1 MGRSEAT
8 RREVTLGCSPVRMP
22 PSEDLK
28 VNAMSQADV
37 SVPRTSGAV
46 GLVVGTVPATPLQ
59 FSVAV
64 SPEQY
69 LQLDDVVVTS
79 RQLPDQPPVQ
89 VSGVVTNVEAVHEGA
104 RFASDV
110 FLIQQGALP
119 AEVAEVAQVSVTRVD
134 PEVYVPPL
142 PGAEVHRATG
152 HERDKALY
160 FDEMGD
166 QKVPVGFG
174 RDGNPV
180 FINFEFVDGTRGAHI
195 SISGVSGIATKTSFA
210 LFLLHSITN
219 TGVLKAEAH
228 NTKMLVFSVK
238 GEDLLFLDYANSR
251 LAPEDREKY
260 SRLGLPATPF
270 QNVRVFAPPRPGDQS
285 GTPDVQAR
293 DKAVSPF
300 YWTLAEFCQ
309 DELLPF
315 VFADAEDERAQYTM
329 LIGQVAARLKRDAIP
344 AGNDGAIKI
353 AGTDPQSDRIIRSFG
368 DLVDL
373 IEAELTDDQT
383 RTTWVTGAALTG
395 SINALLRRLRSA
407 QKPLNTII
415 RGDLAHKGE
424 RSITTSRAQVTVVDL
439 HNLPDRAQRFV
450 VGVTLRGEFARKER
464 QGTARPLMFV
474 VLDELNKYA
483 PREGDSPI
491 KQILLDVAERGR
503 SLGVILIGAQQT
515 ASEVERRIL
524 SNCAIKVA
532 GRLDAA
538 EAERPEYGYL
548 PPAQRQRA
556 MLAKPGTMFIA
567 QPDIPVPLAV
577 DFPFPAWATRPSEK
591 GTWTGVEG
599 RPRRTGRPVR
609 GHTRSPR
616 RPPTVLTPRATSPN
630 SHRQSDMPQPGG
642 GSVLPQ
648 RAQVRRA
655 RSSLVAHAHS
665 G

>member
-1 MGRSEAT
+1 MTTASE
-8 RREVTLGCSPVRMP
+8 RNGDP
-22 PSEDLK
+22 
-28 VNAMSQADV
+28 
-37 SVPRTSGAV
+37 V
-46 GLVVGTVPATPLQ
+46 GLVVGTVAATPLQ
-59 FSVAV
+59 FSVAI
-64 SPEQY
+64 SPDQY
-69 LQLDDVVVTS
+69 LQLDDVVVTQRS
-79 RQLPDQPPVQ
+79 LPGQPPVQ

-119 AEVAEVAQVSVTRVD
+119 AEVAEVAQVSVTRVE
-134 PEVYVPPL
+134 PEVYVPPM
-142 PGAEVHRATG
+142 PGAQVHRATG
-152 HERDKALY
+152 KQREQALY

-174 RDGNPV
+174 RDGQPV
-180 FINFEFVDGTRGAHI
+180 FINFEFVDGTRGAHV

-210 LFLLHSITN
+210 LFLLHAILNS
-219 TGVLKAEAH
+219 GVLAAEAH

-251 LAPEDREKY
+251 LAPNDRERY
-260 SRLGLPATPF
+260 STLGLPATPF
-270 QNVRVFAPPRPGDQS
+270 QNVRVFAPPRRGDPA
-285 GTPDVQAR
+285 GTPDVTAR

-300 YWTLAEFCQ
+300 YWTLAEFCE

-329 LIGQVAARLKRDAIP
+329 LIGQVAARLRRDAKP
-344 AGNDGAIKI
+344 TGNDGAVRIT
-353 AGTDPQSDRIIRSFG
+353 GVDPVNDKIIRSFG
-368 DLVDL
+368 DLVEL
-373 IEAELTDDQT
+373 LEAELGDDQL
-383 RTTWVTGAALTG
+383 RSSWVAGSAVTG

-407 QKPLNTII
+407 VKPLTPII
-415 RGDLAHKGE
+415 RGDLTHRGE
-424 RSITTSRAQVTVVDL
+424 RSISTSRAQVTVVDL

-524 SNCAIKVA
+524 ANCAIRVA

-548 PPAQRQRA
+548 PPAQRARA
-556 MLAKPGTMFIA
+556 MIAKPGTMFIA

-577 DFPFPAWATRPSEK
+577 DFPFPAWATRPSER
-591 GTWTGVEG
+591 GTWSGIDDGPSVPSDPFATIPGA
-599 RPRRTGRPVR
+599 RDD
-609 GHTRSPR
+609 
-616 RPPTVLTPRATSPN
+616 PPPF
-630 SHRQSDMPQPGG
+630 
-642 GSVLPQ
+642 
-648 RAQVRRA
+648 
-655 RSSLVAHAHS
+655 
-665 G
+665 

>member
-1 MGRSEAT
+1 MT
-8 RREVTLGCSPVRMP
+8 
-22 PSEDLK
+22 
-28 VNAMSQADV
+28 NAAD
-37 SVPRTSGAV
+37 SGNDPV
-46 GLVVGTVPATPLQ
+46 GLVVGTVAATPLQ
-59 FSVAV
+59 FSVAI
-64 SPEQY
+64 SPDQY

-79 RQLPDQPPVQ
+79 RALPGQAPVQ

-119 AEVAEVAQVSVTRVD
+119 AEIAEVAQVSVTRVE
-134 PEVYVPPL
+134 PEVYVPPM
-142 PGAEVHRATG
+142 PGAVVSRATG
-152 HERDKALY
+152 KQRDSALY

-174 RDGNPV
+174 RDGQPV
-180 FINFEFVDGTRGAHI
+180 YINFEFVNGTRGAHV

-210 LFLLHSITN
+210 LFLLHSILN
-219 TGVLKAEAH
+219 CGVLAGEAH

-238 GEDLLFLDYANSR
+238 GEDLLFLDYSNQR
-251 LAPEDREKY
+251 LTPEQRKRYEE
-260 SRLGLPATPF
+260 LGLPATPF
-270 QNVRVFAPPRPGDQS
+270 QNVRVFAPPRPGDTA
-285 GTPDVQAR
+285 GTPDVSAR

-300 YWTLAEFCQ
+300 YWTMVEFCE

-329 LIGQVAARLKRDAIP
+329 LIGQVSARLRRDAIKT
-344 AGNDGAIKI
+344 GSDGAVRIS
-353 AGTDPQSDRIIRSFG
+353 GVDPANDKIIRSFG
-368 DLVDL
+368 DLV
-373 IEAELTDDQT
+373 ELLESELGDDSL
-383 RTTWVTGAALTG
+383 RGSWVAGSAVTG

-407 QKPLNTII
+407 VKPLTAII
-415 RGDLAHKGE
+415 RGDLAHRGE
-424 RSITTSRAQVTVVDL
+424 RSISTSRAQVTVVDL

-524 SNCAIKVA
+524 ANCAIRVA

-538 EAERPEYGYL
+538 EAERPEYGFL
-548 PPAQRQRA
+548 PPAQRARA
-556 MLAKPGTMFIA
+556 MIAKPGTMFIA

-577 DFPFPAWATRPSEK
+577 DFPFPAWATRPSEQ
-591 GTWTGVEG
+591 GVWAG
-599 RPRRTGRPVR
+599 VDDGPSMPLDPFATIPGA
-609 GHTRSPR
+609 HDD
-616 RPPTVLTPRATSPN
+616 PPPF
-630 SHRQSDMPQPGG
+630 
-642 GSVLPQ
+642 
-648 RAQVRRA
+648 
-655 RSSLVAHAHS
+655 
-665 G
+665 

>member
-1 MGRSEAT
+1 MEPEGQS
-8 RREVTLGCSPVRMP
+8 
-22 PSEDLK
+22 
-28 VNAMSQADV
+28 
-37 SVPRTSGAV
+37 V
-46 GLVVGTVPATPLQ
+46 GLVVGTVAATPLQ
-59 FSVAV
+59 FSVAI
-64 SPEQY
+64 SPDQY
-69 LQLDDVVVTS
+69 LQLDDVVVTQ
-79 RQLPDQPPVQ
+79 RQLPGQGPVQ

-119 AEVAEVAQVSVTRVD
+119 AEIAEVAQVTVTRVE
-134 PEVYVPPL
+134 PEVYVPPM
-142 PGAEVHRATG
+142 PGAIVSRATG
-152 HERDKALY
+152 KQRDSALY

-174 RDGNPV
+174 RDGQPV
-180 FINFEFVDGTRGAHI
+180 YINFEFVDGTRGAHV

-210 LFLLHSITN
+210 LFLLHSILHS
-219 TGVLKAEAH
+219 GVLAGEAH

-238 GEDLLFLDYANSR
+238 GEDLLFLDYANQR
-251 LAPEDREKY
+251 LTPEQRKRYEE
-260 SRLGLPATPF
+260 LGLPAAPF
-270 QNVRVFAPPRPGDQS
+270 QNVRVFAPPRPGDNA
-285 GTPDVQAR
+285 GTPDVTAR

-300 YWTLAEFCQ
+300 YWTLAEFCE

-329 LIGQVAARLKRDAIP
+329 LIGQVAARLRRDAVRTGSDGAVRISATGP
-344 AGNDGAIKI
+344 AGD
-353 AGTDPQSDRIIRSFG
+353 TIIRSFG
-368 DLVDL
+368 DLVEL
-373 IEAELTDDQT
+373 LEAELGDDSL
-383 RTTWVTGAALTG
+383 RGSWVAGSAVTG

-407 QKPLNTII
+407 VKPLNAII
-415 RGDLAHKGE
+415 RGDLAHRGE
-424 RSITTSRAQVTVVDL
+424 RSISTSRAQVTVVDL

-524 SNCAIKVA
+524 ANCAIRVA

-538 EAERPEYGYL
+538 EAERPEYGFL
-548 PPAQRQRA
+548 PPAQRARA
-556 MLAKPGTMFIA
+556 MIAKPGTMFIA

-577 DFPFPAWATRPSEK
+577 DFPFPAWATRPSEQ
-591 GTWTGVEG
+591 GVWAG
-599 RPRRTGRPVR
+599 VDDGPSAPSDPFATIPGA
-609 GHTRSPR
+609 HDD
-616 RPPTVLTPRATSPN
+616 PPPF
-630 SHRQSDMPQPGG
+630 
-642 GSVLPQ
+642 
-648 RAQVRRA
+648 
-655 RSSLVAHAHS
+655 
-665 G
+665 

>member
-1 MGRSEAT
+1 MESDGQ
-8 RREVTLGCSPVRMP
+8 P
-22 PSEDLK
+22 
-28 VNAMSQADV
+28 
-37 SVPRTSGAV
+37 V
-46 GLVVGTVPATPLQ
+46 GLVVGTVAATPLK
-59 FSVAV
+59 FSVAI

-69 LQLDDVVVTS
+69 LQLDDVVVTCRDLPG
-79 RQLPDQPPVQ
+79 RQAVQ

-119 AEVAEVAQVSVTRVD
+119 AEVAEIAEVSVTRVE
-134 PEVYVPPL
+134 PEVYVPPM
-142 PGAEVHRATG
+142 PGAFVHRATG
-152 HERDKALY
+152 KQRDQALY

-166 QKVPVGFG
+166 AKVPVGFG
-174 RDGNPV
+174 RDGQPV
-180 FINFEFVDGTRGAHI
+180 YINFEFVDGTRGAHV

-210 LFLLHSITN
+210 LFLLHSILN
-219 TGVLKAEAH
+219 SGVLATEAH

-238 GEDLLFLDYANSR
+238 GEDLLFLDYGNSR
-251 LAPEDREKY
+251 LAAADRERY
-260 SRLGLPATPF
+260 SALGLPATPF
-270 QNVRVFAPPRPGDQS
+270 QNVRVFAPPRAGDS
-285 GTPDVQAR
+285 AGTPDVSAR

-300 YWTLAEFCQ
+300 YWTLAEFCA

-329 LIGQVAARLKRDAIP
+329 LIGQVAARLRRDAVL
-344 AGNDGAIKI
+344 AGQDGAVKI
-353 AGTDPQSDRIIRSFG
+353 SGVDPANDKVVRTFG
-368 DLVDL
+368 DLVSL
-373 IEAELTDDQT
+373 LEAELGDDSA
-383 RTTWVTGAALTG
+383 RSGWVAGSAVTG

-407 QKPLNTII
+407 VKPLTPII
-415 RGDLAHKGE
+415 RGDLTHRGE
-424 RSITTSRAQVTVVDL
+424 RSISTSRAQVTVVDL

-524 SNCAIKVA
+524 ANCAIRVA

-548 PPAQRQRA
+548 PPAQRARA
-556 MLAKPGTMFIA
+556 MIAKPGTMFIA

-577 DFPFPAWATRPSEK
+577 DFPFPAWATRPSER
-591 GTWTGVEG
+591 GTWSGIDDGPSVPSDPFGTIPGA
-599 RPRRTGRPVR
+599 RDD
-609 GHTRSPR
+609 
-616 RPPTVLTPRATSPN
+616 PPPF
-630 SHRQSDMPQPGG
+630 
-642 GSVLPQ
+642 
-648 RAQVRRA
+648 
-655 RSSLVAHAHS
+655 
-665 G
+665 

>member
-1 MGRSEAT
+1 M
-8 RREVTLGCSPVRMP
+8 
-22 PSEDLK
+22 
-28 VNAMSQADV
+28 AD
-37 SVPRTSGAV
+37 PAGHAV

-59 FSVAV
+59 FSVGLA
-64 SPEQY
+64 PGQY
-69 LQLDDVVVTS
+69 LQLDDVVVA
-79 RQLPDQPPVQ
+79 RRELPGQPPIQ
-89 VSGVVTNVEAVHEGA
+89 ISGVVTNVEAVHEGA

-110 FLIQQGALP
+110 FLIEQGVLP
-119 AEVAEVAQVSVTRVD
+119 AEVCEIAEVAVTRVE

-142 PGAEVHRATG
+142 PGAAVSRATG
-152 HERDKALY
+152 DEREAALY
-160 FDEMGD
+160 FDEMGN
-166 QKVPVGFG
+166 QRVPVGFG
-174 RDGNPV
+174 RDGYPV
-180 FINFEFVDGTRGAHI
+180 YINFEFVDGTRGAHV

-219 TGVLKAEAH
+219 CGVLAGEAH
-228 NTKMLVFSVK
+228 NTKALIFSVK

-251 LAPEDREKY
+251 LNAAQREKY
-260 SRLGLPATPF
+260 SALGLPSDPF
-270 QNVRVFAPPRPGDQS
+270 GNVRVFAPPRRNDPS
-285 GTPDVQAR
+285 GTPDVSAR
-293 DKAVSPF
+293 DRAVSPF
-300 YWTLAEFCQ
+300 YWTLAEFCA
-309 DELLPF
+309 DELLQF
-315 VFADAEDERAQYTM
+315 VFADSEDERAQYTM
-329 LIGQVAARLKRDAIP
+329 LIGQVAARLKRDAVP
-344 AGNDGAIKI
+344 AGDDGAIRVRDV
-353 AGTDPQSDRIIRSFG
+353 DPANDTIVRSFG
-368 DLVDL
+368 DLVTL
-373 IEAELTDDQT
+373 LEAELSDEDQ
-383 RTTWVTGAALTG
+383 RRTWVGGAAVTG
-395 SINALLRRLRSA
+395 SVNALIRRLRSA
-407 QKPLNTII
+407 VKPLSPII
-415 RGDLAHKGE
+415 RGDLAHRGE

-524 SNCAIKVA
+524 ANCAIRVA

-591 GTWTGVEG
+591 GKWA
-599 RPRRTGRPVR
+599 
-609 GHTRSPR
+609 GHDDGPAAPDDPFATIPGADDD
-616 RPPTVLTPRATSPN
+616 RPPF
-630 SHRQSDMPQPGG
+630 
-642 GSVLPQ
+642 
-648 RAQVRRA
+648 
-655 RSSLVAHAHS
+655 
-665 G
+665 

>member
-1 MGRSEAT
+1 VENGQPPDGGR
-8 RREVTLGCSPVRMP
+8 
-22 PSEDLK
+22 
-28 VNAMSQADV
+28 ADD
-37 SVPRTSGAV
+37 PV
-46 GLVVGTVPATPLQ
+46 GLVVGTVAATPLQ

-64 SPEQY
+64 GPGQY
-69 LQLDDVVVTS
+69 LQLDDVVVT
-79 RQLPDQPPVQ
+79 RRDLPGQLSVQ

-119 AEVAEVAQVSVTRVD
+119 AEVAETAEVAVTRVE
-134 PEVYVPPL
+134 PEIYVPPM
-142 PGAEVHRATG
+142 PGAPVARATG
-152 HERDKALY
+152 AQRDSALY

-174 RDGNPV
+174 RDGQPV
-180 FINFEFVDGTRGAHI
+180 YVNFEFVDGTRGAHV

-210 LFLLHSITN
+210 LFLLHSIISC
-219 TGVLKAEAH
+219 GVLAAEAH

-238 GEDLLFLDYANSR
+238 GEDLLFLDYANAR
-251 LAPEDREKY
+251 LTPQQRDRY
-260 SRLGLPATPF
+260 GALGLPATPF
-270 QNVRVFAPPRPGDQS
+270 GNVRVFAPPRRGDPN
-285 GTPDVQAR
+285 GTPDVSAR
-293 DKAVSPF
+293 DRAVSPF

-315 VFADAEDERAQYTM
+315 AFADAEDERAQYTM
-329 LIGQVAARLKRDAIP
+329 LIGQVAARLRRDLVPVGA
-344 AGNDGAIKI
+344 DGAIKI
-353 AGTDPQSDRIIRSFG
+353 GGVDPAHDTVIRTFG
-368 DLVDL
+368 DLVGL
-373 IEAELTDDQT
+373 LEAELGDESL
-383 RTTWVTGAALTG
+383 RGSWVAGSAVTG
-395 SINALLRRLRSA
+395 SVNALLRRLRSA
-407 QKPLNTII
+407 VKPLSAII
-415 RGDLAHKGE
+415 RGDLTHRGE

-439 HNLPDRAQRFV
+439 HNLPDRAQRFA

-483 PREGDSPI
+483 PRDGDSPI

-524 SNCAIKVA
+524 ANCAIRVA

-556 MLAKPGTMFIA
+556 TLAKPGTMFIA

-591 GTWTGVEG
+591 GTWAGQDDG
-599 RPRRTGRPVR
+599 PARPADPFATIPGARDD
-609 GHTRSPR
+609 
-616 RPPTVLTPRATSPN
+616 PPPF
-630 SHRQSDMPQPGG
+630 
-642 GSVLPQ
+642 
-648 RAQVRRA
+648 
-655 RSSLVAHAHS
+655 
-665 G
+665 

>member
-1 MGRSEAT
+1 VDALNGGES
-8 RREVTLGCSPVRMP
+8 
-22 PSEDLK
+22 
-28 VNAMSQADV
+28 
-37 SVPRTSGAV
+37 V
-46 GLVVGTVPATPLQ
+46 GLVVGTVAATPLQ
-59 FSVAV
+59 FSVAIQGD
-64 SPEQY
+64 QY

-79 RQLPDQPPVQ
+79 RDLPGQPPVQ
-89 VSGVVTNVEAVHEGA
+89 ISGVVTNVEAVHEGA

-119 AEVAEVAQVSVTRVD
+119 AEVAEVAEVAVTRVE
-134 PEVYVPPL
+134 PEVYVPPM
-142 PGAEVHRATG
+142 PGARVSRATG
-152 HERDKALY
+152 KQRESALY
-160 FDEMGD
+160 FDEMGEA
-166 QKVPVGFG
+166 KVPVGFG
-174 RDGNPV
+174 RDGLPV
-180 FINFEFVDGTRGAHI
+180 YINFEFVDGTRGGHV
-195 SISGVSGIATKTSFA
+195 SISGVSGVATKTSFA
-210 LFLLHSITN
+210 LFLLHSIISC
-219 TGVLKAEAH
+219 GVLASEAH
-228 NTKMLVFSVK
+228 NTKVLVFSVK

-251 LAPEDREKY
+251 LTPDQHKRYAE
-260 SRLGLPATPF
+260 LGLPATPF
-270 QNVRVFAPPRPGDQS
+270 QNVRVFAPPRPTDS
-285 GTPDVQAR
+285 AGTPDVSGR

-300 YWTLAEFCQ
+300 YWTLSEFCA

-329 LIGQVAARLKRDAIP
+329 LISQVAARLRRDAVRAGDDGAVKISGVDP
-344 AGNDGAIKI
+344 GNDKI
-353 AGTDPQSDRIIRSFG
+353 VRTFG
-368 DLVDL
+368 GLVEL
-373 IEAELTDDQT
+373 LEAELGDDAQ
-383 RTTWVTGAALTG
+383 RGSWVAGSAVTG

-407 QKPLNTII
+407 VKPLSPII
-415 RGDLAHKGE
+415 RGDLAHRGE
-424 RSITTSRAQVTVVDL
+424 RSISTSRAQVTVVDL

-524 SNCAIKVA
+524 ANCAIRVA

-591 GTWTGVEG
+591 GAWAGVDEG
-599 RPRRTGRPVR
+599 PAAPVDPFATIP
-609 GHTRSPR
+609 GAHDD
-616 RPPTVLTPRATSPN
+616 PPPF
-630 SHRQSDMPQPGG
+630 
-642 GSVLPQ
+642 
-648 RAQVRRA
+648 
-655 RSSLVAHAHS
+655 
-665 G
+665 